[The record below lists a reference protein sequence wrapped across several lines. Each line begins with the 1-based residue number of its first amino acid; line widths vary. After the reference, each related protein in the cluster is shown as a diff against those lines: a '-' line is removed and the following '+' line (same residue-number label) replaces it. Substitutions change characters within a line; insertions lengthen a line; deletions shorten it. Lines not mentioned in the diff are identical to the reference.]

1 VIYIILLNQLMQ
13 AWKLWRDGTPLD
25 LLDPTLGGSYLR
37 NEVINCLHIG
47 LLCVQD
53 DPIDRPTMASI
64 VLMLNSSSVTLPAP
78 QQPAY
83 FFSSATEQNMH
94 LREPSSDQS
103 KSLQYCSVDKASIT
117 HVYPR

>member
-1 VIYIILLNQLMQ
+1 MLG
-13 AWKLWRDGTPLD
+13 GTPLD
-25 LLDPTLGGSYLR
+25 LLDPTLRGSYLR

-53 DPIDRPTMASI
+53 DPIDRPTIASI

-94 LREPSSDQS
+94 LREPRSNQSRS
-103 KSLQYCSVDKASIT
+103 KSLRYYSVDEASIT